1 MNRHFLRSMLALALL
16 LGMVRR
22 KSGAGEDPAYWTWAP
37 APPMGWNSY
46 DNFGDSVTEA
56 EFRTN
61 ATYLKEHLLPH
72 GWQYVVVDYRWY
84 DPGAHS
90 SNLEDR
96 AGAKLEMD
104 QFGRLLPAPNRF
116 PSAAGG
122 KGFKPLADE
131 MHALGLKFGIHVMR
145 GIPRQAVAAKT
156 PIAGTSITAADAA
169 NMASTCPWCPDMY
182 GVDAAKPAGQAYYN
196 SVYRLYASWDVDYVK
211 VDDLSSPY
219 SDGEIAA
226 IRKALDQCGRPMV
239 FSTSPGATP
248 VEKGAH
254 VERNANLWRVSDDFW
269 DGWQYLKPQF
279 ARLDAW
285 TPFRGPGHW
294 PDADMIP
301 LGHVSQRCSD
311 GGRPHVTRFTKDEQT
326 ALMSLWAIARSPL
339 MLGMNL
345 PENDA
350 WTLSLLTNDEVLAVN
365 QKSSGNRQVFRT
377 EDKIAWVADAPGG
390 GKYLAI
396 FNAADGTIVPS
407 RAAFRSPV
415 VTRNT
420 PGHAVDIDVDI
431 TGAKT
436 LGLLVAPGGSDINA
450 DHADWMEPR
459 LVGPQGE
466 KRLTDLTWTAASCGW
481 GQVLVDRS
489 TSNGKLIVN
498 GNKVAY
504 GIGTHAESL
513 IEYQLPAG
521 YTRFKA
527 AGGLDQGGV
536 SQPTGALVQFIVFTQ
551 DPIQD
556 RSPRTIEVALA
567 DLGLKGTC
575 SVRDLWAKSA
585 LGDVQGTFSR
595 TLPWHCSG
603 LYLLQSK

>member
-1 MNRHFLRSMLALALL
+1 MNRHFLRSMLALALCW
-16 LGMVRR
+16 GWFAA
-22 KSGAGEDPAYWTWAP
+22 SPAQGEDPAYWTWAP

-56 EFRTN
+56 EIPHQRDVPQRTPP
-61 ATYLKEHLLPH
+61 AARLAVRGGRLPL
-72 GWQYVVVDYRWY
+72 VR
-84 DPGAHS
+84 S
-90 SNLEDR
+90 RR
-96 AGAKLEMD
+96 AF
-104 QFGRLLPAPNRF
+104 QQSGRPCRRKTGDGPVRALLPAPNRF

-536 SQPTGALVQFIVFTQ
+536 SQPTGASVQFIVFTQ